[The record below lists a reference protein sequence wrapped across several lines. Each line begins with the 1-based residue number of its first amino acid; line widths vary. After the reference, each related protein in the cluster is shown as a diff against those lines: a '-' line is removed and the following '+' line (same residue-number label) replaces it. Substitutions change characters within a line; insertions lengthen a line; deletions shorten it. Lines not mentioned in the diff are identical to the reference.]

1 MSWVELWGLWSSV
14 WTGSLFSPA
23 TEMYVDAVLTTTQV
37 HRALHRR
44 PREASPGQEGAQA
57 YGQAAGPLPGPC
69 SDPDLLPT
77 NVSVFH
83 SHIFNEWL
91 KKPFVISTLSV
102 CKSVLQR

>member
-1 MSWVELWGLWSSV
+1 M
-14 WTGSLFSPA
+14 
-23 TEMYVDAVLTTTQV
+23 DAVLSTTQV

-44 PREASPGQEGAQA
+44 PGEASPGQEGALA
-57 YGQAAGPLPGPC
+57 YGQAVGPLPGPC

-77 NVSVFH
+77 IISAFH

-91 KKPFVISTLSV
+91 KKPFVMSTLSV